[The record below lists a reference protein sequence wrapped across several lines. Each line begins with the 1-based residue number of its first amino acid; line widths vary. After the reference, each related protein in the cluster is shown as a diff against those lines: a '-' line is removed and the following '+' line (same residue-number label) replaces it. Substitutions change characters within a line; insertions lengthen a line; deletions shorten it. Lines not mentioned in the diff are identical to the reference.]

1 MHRWMMRHSTLLSQ
15 HWLAY
20 ADQNAFKSCLANRR
34 SASFG
39 RTTERKHTHTRGK
52 TKSGTIQRRA
62 YGVLRFEN
70 TISSGDRS
78 GLKRSKRHSLSRCRQ
93 EARRFASERTPH
105 ARRACTYG
113 PDCERAASC
122 RAADC
127 AREGVGS
134 LLSKPLHMPTRLFQ
148 ALARAFRGCVRADR
162 AGIPCVQG
170 NALYGRVVQCSSG
183 NGDAHTA
190 GLGAV
195 EGLSRRRAEYR
206 LRCAD
211 KKPTC
216 ANG

>member
-1 MHRWMMRHSTLLSQ
+1 MDDAAQHAAFSALVSISLL
-15 HWLAY
+15 
-20 ADQNAFKSCLANRR
+20 
-34 SASFG
+34 
-39 RTTERKHTHTRGK
+39 KHV
-52 TKSGTIQRRA
+52 Q
-62 YGVLRFEN
+62 
-70 TISSGDRS
+70 
-78 GLKRSKRHSLSRCRQ
+78 KRHSLSRCRQ

-122 RAADC
+122 CASDC
-127 AREGVGS
+127 AREGVGC
-134 LLSKPLHMPTRLFQ
+134 LLSKPLHMPARLFQ

-190 GLGAV
+190 GSGAV
-195 EGLSRRRAEYR
+195 EGMSRRRAEYR

-211 KKPTC
+211 KSRLVLESKRMLT
-216 ANG
+216 